1 MKSFHEQAH
10 TQHHHHINNI
20 PLFQIKTKQR
30 MTFMS
35 EQSSSNYPTSI
46 PLHVSSID
54 SRSGAQNGKKKSSG
68 GKKGSSKKKTVDCPI
83 FLQSKFHSTVI
94 HYSFNP
100 RLHNPWI
107 HCGIRSNISPRPME
121 IVHV

>member
-1 MKSFHEQAH
+1 
-10 TQHHHHINNI
+10 
-20 PLFQIKTKQR
+20 
-30 MTFMS
+30 MS

-83 FLQSKFHSTVI
+83 FLQSKFHSPVFPLSFMQI
-94 HYSFNP
+94 LYSMGF
-100 RLHNPWI
+100 I
-107 HCGIRSNISPRPME
+107 VESIQYRSWTYGDCP
-121 IVHV
+121 